1 MVKRA
6 RKVCDSLRSTV
17 NFWIISRAVERVSQ
31 QALEREDGLFVD
43 YIL

>member
-6 RKVCDSLRSTV
+6 RKVCEDLRTTV
-17 NFWIISRAVERVSQ
+17 NFWIISRAVER
-31 QALEREDGLFVD
+31 AAEKELEREDGLFVD

>member
-6 RKVCDSLRSTV
+6 RKVYDDLRLSV
-17 NFWIISRAVERVSQ
+17 NFWMISLAVERAAEK
-31 QALEREDGLFVD
+31 ALEREDGLFVD